1 MLCFLHASTE
11 KEGVSRMEAR
21 GSFVAGSQAGSLF
34 YMGQG
39 PQPGIEIPLVP
50 GNPYLN
56 RTQRA
61 RRGCFPRPGCLVTL
75 AILLVLAIGSY
86 TTFAH
91 SWPIFGPTSIT
102 VAAHP
107 TLVIESQRYEE
118 VDQPAIRVH
127 AGSDAHTMIFQVMSP
142 GNISLPWN
150 FGISNIQQ
158 NSDSS
163 VIVLGDDP
171 VYGRTFDV
179 TVPADTDV
187 RIYSDSASINLSG
200 LTGQV
205 DVNSNNAS
213 ITLTDCHVQ
222 GTSLLHSNSGAIT
235 VTQST
240 LAGSVALS
248 NNDGPITF
256 NSAIDST
263 GSYVFEN
270 NQGSIS
276 VTLPQSASFHVDA
289 KTNGGSISTNYAAI
303 HVQNNEAHA
312 SVGNAP
318 QAVVTLTTNNGTITL
333 NKGA

>member
-1 MLCFLHASTE
+1 
-11 KEGVSRMEAR
+11 MEAR
-21 GSFVAGSQAGSLF
+21 GSFVAGSQAGPLF

-86 TTFAH
+86 TTFAR

-150 FGISNIQQ
+150 FGISNIQR

-187 RIYSDSASINLSG
+187 KIYS
-200 LTGQV
+200 
-205 DVNSNNAS
+205 NSAS
-213 ITLTDCHVQ
+213 ITLADCHVQ

>member
-1 MLCFLHASTE
+1 MGARNSFAASNCFN
-11 KEGVSRMEAR
+11 V
-21 GSFVAGSQAGSLF
+21 LF
-34 YMGQG
+34 YMGQP
-39 PQPGIEIPLVP
+39 PQYNSSNSFEVPLVP

-56 RTQRA
+56 RRP
-61 RRGCFPRPGCLVTL
+61 RRGCFPGCFRNLGCLITL

-171 VYGRTFDV
+171 VYGRTFDA

-187 RIYSDSASINLSG
+187 KIYSNSASINLSG

-213 ITLTDCHVQ
+213 IT
-222 GTSLLHSNSGAIT
+222 
-235 VTQST
+235 
-240 LAGSVALS
+240 
-248 NNDGPITF
+248 
-256 NSAIDST
+256 
-263 GSYVFEN
+263 
-270 NQGSIS
+270 
-276 VTLPQSASFHVDA
+276 
-289 KTNGGSISTNYAAI
+289 
-303 HVQNNEAHA
+303 
-312 SVGNAP
+312 
-318 QAVVTLTTNNGTITL
+318 
-333 NKGA
+333 